1 MAKKINLLSQY
12 TKDEILNAI
21 ETVCDYS
28 VKRLI
33 ESFCECER
41 LNKEDKRLSENIVK
55 CKQTKNE
62 YLAERE
68 RLITKYG
75 EIDKIPFDNKMHLLQ
90 LQQAFLDAVCED

>member
-1 MAKKINLLSQY
+1 MKTNLLSQY

-21 ETVCDYS
+21 ETVCDFS
-28 VKRLI
+28 MKRRI
-33 ESFCECER
+33 ESFCERER

-55 CKQTKNE
+55 CEKTKNA

-75 EIDKIPFDNKMHLLQ
+75 EIGRIPPDDKIRLLY